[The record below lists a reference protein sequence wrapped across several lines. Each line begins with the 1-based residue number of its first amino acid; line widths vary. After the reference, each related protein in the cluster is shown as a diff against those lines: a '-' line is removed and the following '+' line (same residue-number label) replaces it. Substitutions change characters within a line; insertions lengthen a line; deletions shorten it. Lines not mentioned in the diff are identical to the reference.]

1 MNFLYAFQQNLKKT
15 CFLTTMT
22 SISVLNL
29 VSLNDMQSIINKNRI
44 KKLMIFLKNKFY
56 DRKESSLTKFYS
68 RRSKFTVF

>member
-1 MNFLYAFQQNLKKT
+1 
-15 CFLTTMT
+15 MT

-44 KKLMIFLKNKFY
+44 KKLTIFLKNKFY